1 MDTLA
6 YIVMVV
12 EPVRCGRIAV
22 SRALTFLVSALV

>member
-6 YIVMVV
+6 HIVMVV

-22 SRALTFLVSALV
+22 SRALTFLVQR